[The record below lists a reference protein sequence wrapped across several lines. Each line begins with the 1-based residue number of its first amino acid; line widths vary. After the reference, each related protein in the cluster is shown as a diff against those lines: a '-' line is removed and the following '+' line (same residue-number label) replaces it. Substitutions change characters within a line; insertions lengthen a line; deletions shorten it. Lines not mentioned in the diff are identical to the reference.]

1 MCLRTPAG
9 STVEKTVK
17 FEQYKLVKEHALA
30 AVQAAGVFTGSRRHE
45 PRASG
50 VCGRCGFSLYVR
62 LRFLA
67 ASSHVRVIH
76 DLSSKAVSAV
86 YQAKALA
93 ALMDKLN
100 EQELAVVKRG
110 RNTKSSVPKS
120 ASVHEY
126 RMSTAFEALIG
137 WLFLNNEDERLGTIM
152 EQAFNIIIDDF
163 KTK

>member
-1 MCLRTPAG
+1 ML
-9 STVEKTVK
+9 
-17 FEQYKLVKEHALA
+17 LA
-30 AVQAAGVFTGSRRHE
+30 YVGDV
-45 PRASG
+45 
-50 VCGRCGFSLYVR
+50 VFSLYVR